1 MGGGCGLKSPTNNIF
16 SLFLKFSFGVLFS
29 FTHLFWVFLVLT
41 FFFSF
46 FTYTNFNKNIM
57 SLPFVSSNRDI
68 IVNLYKLHFFYSL
81 IFLLNQIKEFYI
93 LLFFHPHPNTLRKT
107 KISYISLL
115 FNYLPIFYHTTFPP
129 QLIGPLTLLKH
140 VLKKKCCFRQVYIWV
155 KLF

>member
-1 MGGGCGLKSPTNNIF
+1 MQFLQNEKKMSKSSWVESVDEKVLPTIFFLFFFFAF
-16 SLFLKFSFGVLFS
+16 SLFLKFSFGVFFFF

-68 IVNLYKLHFFYSL
+68 IVNLYKLHFFYCL

-93 LLFFHPHPNTLRKT
+93 LLFFHPHPNTLRK
-107 KISYISLL
+107 
-115 FNYLPIFYHTTFPP
+115 N
-129 QLIGPLTLLKH
+129 
-140 VLKKKCCFRQVYIWV
+140 
-155 KLF
+155 